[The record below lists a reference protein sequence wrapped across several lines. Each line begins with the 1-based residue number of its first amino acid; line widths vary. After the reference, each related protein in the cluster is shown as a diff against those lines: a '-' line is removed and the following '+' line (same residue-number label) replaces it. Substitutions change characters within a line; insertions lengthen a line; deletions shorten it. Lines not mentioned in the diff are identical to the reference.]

1 MKKYNYIIIGFGKAG
16 KTLAFDLSK
25 NYQEKVALNNWCGGY
40 IGYEFASMYSDFG
53 SKITLIEISD
63 YFLPKEE
70 EIIVEI
76 IKKHFENKKI
86 NFITSAKIIKINS
99 LKWNF
104 N

>member
-1 MKKYNYIIIGFGKAG
+1 MR
-16 KTLAFDLSK
+16 
-25 NYQEKVALNNWCGGY
+25 GY